1 MRRPGGSAAALSQL
15 EFKSTYVGN
24 PDHAG
29 VTDRGSSDKEVLD
42 FAQQTNQVVVTS
54 NHDMILL
61 CAESQQPVI
70 WIDPRGRQFSRE
82 ALVLLVFKNIS
93 DWEERLNQAT
103 GPVCLKALRT
113 KTTTLSLNEAGRLAR
128 QRMRRISAARR
139 RRGSQQPLG
148 PLMSGEVN

>member
-1 MRRPGGSAAALSQL
+1 
-15 EFKSTYVGN
+15 
-24 PDHAG
+24 
-29 VTDRGSSDKEVLD
+29 
-42 FAQQTNQVVVTS
+42 
-54 NHDMILL
+54 MILL
-61 CAESQQPVI
+61 CAESQQTVI

-113 KTTTLSLNEAGRLAR
+113 KTATLSLNEAGRLAR

-139 RRGSQQPLG
+139 RRGSQKPLG
-148 PLMSGEVN
+148 SLVSEEAE